1 MKKNL
6 FTALLLGITMASCES
21 STYDEVS
28 NGEVPT
34 EKITYTKHVKPIM
47 EAKCTSCHSTGGS
60 ESSRPLNTYQQVS
73 GSINQIIDRI
83 QRPAGDPLRMPQ
95 GGTMSATDIATIVK
109 WKEDGLLQN
118 Q

>member
-6 FTALLLGITMASCES
+6 FTALLLGICMVSCES

-34 EKITYTKHVKPIM
+34 EKITYTKHVKAIM

-60 ESSRPLNTYQQVS
+60 ASSRPLNTYQQVS

>member
-6 FTALLLGITMASCES
+6 FTAIILGIAMVSCEI

-28 NGEVPT
+28 DTEVPT
-34 EKITYTKHVKPIM
+34 EKITYTKHVKGIM

-60 ESSRPLNTYQQVS
+60 ASSRPLNTYAQVN

-95 GGTMSATDIATIVK
+95 GGTMSAADISIIVK

-118 Q
+118 